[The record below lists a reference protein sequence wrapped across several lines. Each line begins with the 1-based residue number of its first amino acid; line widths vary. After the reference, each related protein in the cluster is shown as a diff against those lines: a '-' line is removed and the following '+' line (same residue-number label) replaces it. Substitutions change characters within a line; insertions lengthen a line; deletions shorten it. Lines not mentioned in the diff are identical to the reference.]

1 MNTTKIGT
9 RQLHWIN
16 KLQDLKTFPTGAYD
30 KKDEKINRIIHRI
43 ILRDTHTFLLIQQS
57 LYLFF

>member
-1 MNTTKIGT
+1 MNTTRIGT
-9 RQLHWIN
+9 RQLYWIN

-43 ILRDTHTFLLIQQS
+43 
-57 LYLFF
+57 YNEYYKKKM